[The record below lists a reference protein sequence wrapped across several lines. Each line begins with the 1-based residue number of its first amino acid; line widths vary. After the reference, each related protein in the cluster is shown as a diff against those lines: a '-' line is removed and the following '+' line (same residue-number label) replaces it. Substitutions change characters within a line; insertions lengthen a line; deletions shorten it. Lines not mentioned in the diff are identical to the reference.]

1 MTPAA
6 RLQAVIT
13 ILEELGGTSQPLDRF
28 LRDWFRARRY
38 AGSKDRRA
46 IAERIFAIQR
56 RRASLAW
63 RLGDESPRAL
73 ALASVLAEGGEP
85 DALFTGDG
93 YGPAGLNDTE
103 RAAIATVPSDPPLHV
118 RGEFPEFLTA
128 ELTRAFGENLPA
140 EMEAM
145 QARAP
150 SDLRVNTIKTTR
162 DELLAALAAQ
172 TITARPTPFAP
183 QGIRLDE
190 GGVALAKSALFES
203 GAFEFQDEAAQ
214 IATLLLGAAPG
225 QNILDL
231 AAGAGGKTL
240 ALAAAMQNTG
250 TITACDIRGEALHQ
264 LTLRA
269 ARAGATNIAVHLI
282 QDEPP
287 PGPFDAIFL
296 DAPCSGSGTW
306 RRQPELKW
314 RLTPARLD
322 ALAEIQDRL
331 LDQAA
336 ARLKPQG
343 RLVYATC
350 SILPCENQDRV
361 AAFLARHPEFTV
373 IDAAKAWKGPP
384 IPGLDRFFRA
394 SPATSGTDGFFC
406 ALLGRTED
414 AWSKPAD
421 PD

>member
-6 RLQAVIT
+6 RLQAVIA
-13 ILEELGGTSQPLDRF
+13 ILEELGGTDQPLDRF

-46 IAERIFAIQR
+46 IGERIFAIQR
-56 RRASLAW
+56 HRASLAW
-63 RLGDESPRAL
+63 RLGDDSPRAL
-73 ALASVLAEGGEP
+73 ALASVLAEGGDAE
-85 DALFTGDG
+85 ALFTGDG
-93 YGPAGLNDTE
+93 YGPAKLNEAE
-103 RAAIATVPSDPPLHV
+103 RAAIVSVAVEPPLHV
-118 RGEFPEFLTA
+118 RGEFPEFLSA
-128 ELTRAFGENLPA
+128 ELTRAFGEGLA
-140 EMEAM
+140 EEMAAM

-150 SDLRVNTIKTTR
+150 SDLRANILKTSR
-162 DELLAALAAQ
+162 ADLLADLKAQ
-172 TITARPTPFAP
+172 DIACAPTPYGP
-183 QGIRLDE
+183 QGIRLEE
-190 GGVALAKSALFES
+190 GGAALAKSALFDS

-214 IATLLLGAAPG
+214 IAAQLLESQPG
-225 QNILDL
+225 ENILDL

-240 ALAAAMQNTG
+240 ALAALMENRG

-269 ARAGATNIAVHLI
+269 ARAGAANIAVHLI
-282 QDEPP
+282 QGEPP

-314 RLTPARLD
+314 RLTPARLRS
-322 ALAEIQDRL
+322 LGELQDRL
-331 LDQAA
+331 LDQAV
-336 ARLKPQG
+336 ARLGPGG
-343 RLVYATC
+343 RLLYATC

-361 AAFLARHPEFTV
+361 AAFLTRHPEFTV
-373 IDAAKAWKGPP
+373 HDAAKAWKGPP
-384 IPGLDRFFRA
+384 VPGLDRFFQA

-406 ALLGRTED
+406 ALLGRTEG
-414 AWSKPAD
+414 AWSKAAD